1 MANSTPPRNA
11 ASPTADDS
19 RNTPRLA
26 ADRLIVGT
34 LIEYGPAR
42 HEFHSRGHPS
52 YYAKLLTN
60 DGPRTIWSLGLKA
73 AFERSKTQPKLGDH
87 VGIREN
93 TLEPVTVVHRKRNGE
108 GNVIAEKSFDTP
120 RPHWIVE
127 KLSFFDQRI
136 AAARALRDT
145 TLSRRE
151 AILNHRE
158 LLGAY
163 WALDTGQKV
172 AEAKIKSPEGR
183 ARFMSLLR
191 ETLATTIERGE
202 PLPVRP
208 SSHRAEQV
216 KTPPAREPE
225 GPVRSRT
232 RE

>member
-1 MANSTPPRNA
+1 MANSVPPHDAHPVAEEFRQPA
-11 ASPTADDS
+11 RPT
-19 RNTPRLA
+19 
-26 ADRLIVGT
+26 ADRLIIGK
-34 LIEYGPAR
+34 LLEHGRAR
-42 HEFHSRGHPS
+42 HEFHSKGHPS
-52 YYAKLLTN
+52 YYVKLLTN
-60 DGPRTIWSLGLKA
+60 DGPRTVWSLGLEV
-73 AFERSKTQPKLGDH
+73 AFAKSKTQPQPGDH

-93 TLEPVTVVHRKRNGE
+93 NLDPVTVVHRKRDRE
-108 GNVIAEKSFDTP
+108 GNVIAEKSLDTP

-127 KLSFFDQRI
+127 KLAFFNERI

-172 AEAKIKSPEGR
+172 AEEKIKSPEGR

-202 PLPVRP
+202 PLPAPPASRGGE
-208 SSHRAEQV
+208 HV
-216 KTPPAREPE
+216 KTPAARGAE
-225 GPVRSRT
+225 GSTKSRT

>member
-1 MANSTPPRNA
+1 MSNSTPPRNA
-11 ASPTADDS
+11 ATPTSGGS
-19 RNTPRLA
+19 RDTPRPP
-26 ADRLIVGT
+26 ADQLIIGT
-34 LIEYGPAR
+34 LIEHGSAR
-42 HEFHSRGHPS
+42 HEFHSKGHPS
-52 YYAKLLTN
+52 YYAKLLT
-60 DGPRTIWSLGLKA
+60 DGGPRTVWGFGLEA
-73 AFERSKTQPKLGDH
+73 AFTKSKTQPKLGDH

-93 TLEPVTVVHRKRNGE
+93 SLDPVTVVQRKRDGE
-108 GNVIAEKSFDTP
+108 GNVIAQKSFDTP

-151 AILNHRE
+151 AVQNHRE

-172 AEAKIKSPEGR
+172 AEEKIKSPEGR

-191 ETLATTIERGE
+191 ETLAATIERGE
-202 PLPVRP
+202 PLPVPP
-208 SSHRAEQV
+208 SSRSAEHA
-216 KTPPAREPE
+216 KTPPAR
-225 GPVRSRT
+225 GPDRPGPTRT